1 MLQER
6 LKKAPEPAAP
16 ETPLAKNLRPVLD
29 VAVSTTEGKEP
40 KESEPKESE
49 PKGTESG
56 DEGGVS
62 VIQRMARARGSS
74 DDE

>member
-29 VAVSTTEGKEP
+29 EAVSTTEGK
-40 KESEPKESE
+40 EPKESE

-62 VIQRMARARGSS
+62 VILRMARARGSS